1 MIPVISKEDIE
12 KIVEIIKEGKLT
24 STEIVT
30 MFSITRYYLY
40 KIMKEYDIKPSDFR
54 TGPKTLI
61 GSKKFSKEEIEK
73 MLSVVKK
80 GNSTSC
86 EIVTMFGINKYYLY
100 KMMKENNVDPS
111 IFKKG
116 PRKPTG
122 PKKTRFKLLIEGTE
136 EEQKQANIF
145 PPEFVLN
152 DFIADSKKGMK
163 ILELMSKYNLTLYQ
177 IRELRKKYDLKR
189 R

>member
-1 MIPVISKEDIE
+1 MMPVISKEDIE
-12 KIVEIIKEGKLT
+12 KIVEIIKKGKLT
-24 STEIVT
+24 STEIIT

-61 GSKKFSKEEIEK
+61 GSKKFSKEEIENIIA
-73 MLSVVKK
+73 VVKK

-86 EIVTMFGINKYYLY
+86 EIVTTFGINKYYLY
-100 KMMKENNVDPS
+100 KMMKENNVEPT

-136 EEQKQANIF
+136 EEQKKSNIF
-145 PPEFVLN
+145 PSELVLN

-163 ILELMSKYNLTLYQ
+163 IVELMSKYNVTLYQ